1 MCFTTM
7 VETAILL
14 LSLGANCVS
23 CQATEWEH
31 RSGTMTRHQ
40 SEKVLTLRPIGHV
53 ENDIQSGEHVTW
65 EEIDSRVVIYDP
77 WVEGLE
83 GLEGFSHVVVI
94 FWLDRPAD
102 SETPVKVHPQGKEDM
117 PLVGLF
123 ATRAPMRPNPIGMT
137 TVRLLRLEGNSLH
150 VRGLDTFDGT
160 PVLDIKPYLTRG
172 DLKAEASVP
181 EWLLRLWA
189 RHDSEG

>member
-1 MCFTTM
+1 M
-7 VETAILL
+7 A
-14 LSLGANCVS
+14 
-23 CQATEWEH
+23 
-31 RSGTMTRHQ
+31 RHD
-40 SEKVLTLRPIGHV
+40 SERVLTLRPIGRV
-53 ENDIQSGEHVTW
+53 ENDIQVGERVTW

-77 WVEGLE
+77 WVDGLE
-83 GLEGFSHVVVI
+83 GLEDFSHVVVI

-102 SETPVKVHPQGKEDM
+102 SETLVKVHPQGKEDM

-189 RHDSEG
+189 QHDSEG

>member
-1 MCFTTM
+1 
-7 VETAILL
+7 
-14 LSLGANCVS
+14 
-23 CQATEWEH
+23 
-31 RSGTMTRHQ
+31 MTRHQ

-53 ENDIQSGEHVTW
+53 ENDIQAGEHVTW

-83 GLEGFSHVVVI
+83 GLEDFSHVVVI

-102 SETPVKVHPQGKEDM
+102 SETLVKVHPQGKEDM

-189 RHDSEG
+189 QHDSEG

>member
-1 MCFTTM
+1 
-7 VETAILL
+7 
-14 LSLGANCVS
+14 
-23 CQATEWEH
+23 
-31 RSGTMTRHQ
+31 MTRHD

-53 ENDIQSGEHVTW
+53 ENDIQPRQRVTW
-65 EEIDSRVVIYDP
+65 EEIDSRLVIYDQ

-83 GLEGFSHVVVI
+83 GLEDFSHIVII
-94 FWLDRPAD
+94 FWLDRPED
-102 SETPVKVHPQGKEDM
+102 SETPVKIHPQGKEDM

-123 ATRAPMRPNPIGMT
+123 ATRAPMRPNPIGIT

-172 DLKAEASVP
+172 DLKAGASVP